1 MPGGFFVAVTA
12 VLYVTHAVLVKYA
25 SGKIDPFSGIFCW
38 SLGALLAGCAA
49 LAWSR
54 GGAFVAGITGTGAG
68 VAWGAAL
75 QMAAAGLCIGVG
87 SLAYATAFNKGVDF
101 SFATPVV
108 NISVVTGG
116 LVFGYFLFSEN
127 LSLERVAGIM
137 LGAASII
144 LLSRS

>member
-1 MPGGFFVAVTA
+1 MPAGFFVAVTA

-49 LAWSR
+49 LAWGR
-54 GGAFVAGITGTGAG
+54 GSAFAGAISGAG
-68 VAWGAAL
+68 FLWVPAFL
-75 QMAAAGLCIGVG
+75 MAAAGLCIGIG
-87 SLAYATAFNKGVDF
+87 SLAYAMAFNKGVDF

-116 LVFGYFLFSEN
+116 LVFGYFYSARICRLN
-127 LSLERVAGIM
+127 VW
-137 LGAASII
+137 
-144 LLSRS
+144 